1 MAFLLPT
8 FLAGVFEPHGRG
20 AATGTPSED
29 PEEAVSGP
37 DEPEVAV
44 RFERVMHAPPER
56 VFRAFLD
63 PELLRQWIAPDD
75 LDVGRITVDARVGGR
90 VEVWHSRDGA
100 STGKFEGRFV
110 KIDPP
115 RELVYH
121 WAFVGTE
128 PEKGEYF
135 DTLVKV
141 QLRPWRDD
149 QTQVTV
155 VHERLA
161 ELRRG
166 APHVYHR
173 LVPGWENCLD
183 KLERAARGVLA
194 DLR

>member
-1 MAFLLPT
+1 MSRPYD
-8 FLAGVFEPHGRG
+8 
-20 AATGTPSED
+20 S
-29 PEEAVSGP
+29 
-37 DEPEVAV
+37 EVAV
-44 RFERVMHAPPER
+44 RIERILPAPPER

-63 PELLRQWIAPDD
+63 PDLMRQWIAPDD
-75 LDVGRITVDARVGGR
+75 LDIDRITVDARVGGR
-90 VEVWHSRDGA
+90 VEVWHSRQGV

-135 DTLVKV
+135 DTLV
-141 QLRPWRDD
+141 QIELRPWSDA

-183 KLERAARGVLA
+183 KLGRVAREAPA
-194 DLR
+194 DMR

>member
-1 MAFLLPT
+1 MSRPY
-8 FLAGVFEPHGRG
+8 E
-20 AATGTPSED
+20 S
-29 PEEAVSGP
+29 
-37 DEPEVAV
+37 EVAV
-44 RFERVMHAPPER
+44 RIERILHAPPDR

-63 PELLRQWIAPDD
+63 PDLMRQWVTPDD
-75 LDVGRITVDARVGGR
+75 LDIDRITVDARVDGR
-90 VEVWHSRDGA
+90 VEVWHSRHGV

-115 RELVYH
+115 RELIYH

-135 DTLVKV
+135 DTLVKI
-141 QLRPWRDD
+141 QLRAWRDG
-149 QTQVTV
+149 QTQITV

-166 APHVYHR
+166 APHIHDR

-183 KLERAARGVLA
+183 KLERAVREVPA
-194 DLR
+194 DPR

>member
-1 MAFLLPT
+1 MSP
-8 FLAGVFEPHGRG
+8 
-20 AATGTPSED
+20 
-29 PEEAVSGP
+29 P
-37 DEPEVAV
+37 DESEVAV
-44 RFERVMHAPPER
+44 RIERILHAPPER

-63 PELLRQWIAPDD
+63 PDLMRQWITPDD
-75 LDVGRITVDARVGGR
+75 LDLDRISVDARVGGR
-90 VEVWHSRDGA
+90 IEVWHSRHGV
-100 STGKFEGRFV
+100 STGKFEGRYV

-141 QLRPWRDD
+141 ELRAWREGE
-149 QTQVTV
+149 TQVTIL
-155 VHERLA
+155 HERLA

-166 APHVYHR
+166 APHILPR
-173 LVPGWENCLD
+173 LVPGWENCLA
-183 KLERAARGVLA
+183 KLERAVREVPA